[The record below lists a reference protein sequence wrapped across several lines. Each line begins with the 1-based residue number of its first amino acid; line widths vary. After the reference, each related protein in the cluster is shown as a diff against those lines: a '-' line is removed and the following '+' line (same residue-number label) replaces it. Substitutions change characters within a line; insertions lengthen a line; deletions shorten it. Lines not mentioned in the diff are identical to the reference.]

1 MWANTQLR
9 EKRIWAGLVGCWA
22 GMHGPAQA
30 TKDKVGLGCR
40 GRVGQK
46 RLQAV
51 EFLEKQRRIWLL
63 ILFEFEENDLKNSN
77 QDLNLFKNRDF
88 RICFKGS
95 KFKPTALNF
104 KSNEIL

>member
-1 MWANTQLR
+1 
-9 EKRIWAGLVGCWA
+9 
-22 GMHGPAQA
+22 MHGPAQA

-46 RLQAV
+46 RLQDV

-77 QDLNLFKNRDF
+77 QDLNLFKNRLQNLLQGLK
-88 RICFKGS
+88 IQTNS
-95 KFKPTALNF
+95 PKF
-104 KSNEIL
+104 